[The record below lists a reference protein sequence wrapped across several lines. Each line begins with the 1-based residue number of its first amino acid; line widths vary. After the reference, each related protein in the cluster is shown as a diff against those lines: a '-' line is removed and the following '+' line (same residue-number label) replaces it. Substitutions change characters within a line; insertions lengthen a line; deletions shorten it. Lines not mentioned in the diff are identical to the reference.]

1 MLSATEYLPDQP
13 SICDTVVVNYFLA
26 SGQIALLASLLGGI
40 RIPAAVYDPAEE
52 ATTPENLRSEL
63 ARGLQLHR
71 DRVRDDTVPEY
82 LRERSRLALPHF
94 EGLPALAAARTVEV
108 IRLDGAELTTFAE
121 LRDAAVVA
129 EKYGLATGLGL
140 GEASALAVSYHRDWI
155 PVTDDGDAVKVA
167 ALLIPALRPLRI
179 RALLG
184 LAAER
189 RLIALDQARE
199 IHELMKSIGFWDR
212 GSI

>member
-26 SGQIALLASLLGGI
+26 SGQIALLARLLGGI
-40 RIPAAVYDPAEE
+40 RVPAAVYDPAEE

-63 ARGLQLHR
+63 ARGLLLHR

-94 EGLPALAAARTVEV
+94 ESLEGLAAAGTVEV
-108 IRLDGAELTTFAE
+108 IHLDAAELTTFAE
-121 LRDAAVVA
+121 LRDATVVA

-140 GEASALAVSYHRDWI
+140 GEASALAVSHHRDWI

-167 ALLIPALRPLRI
+167 AVLVPAHRPLRI
-179 RALLG
+179 RALLA

-189 RLIALDQARE
+189 GVIGLDEARV
-199 IHELMKSIGFWDR
+199 IHEHMKTLGFWDR